1 MLFANT
7 SKFQVVDVIIST
19 NEMAALIKNAMMY
32 FFLALVHTEYRDR
45 QSHL

>member
-1 MLFANT
+1 MFFANT

-19 NEMAALIKNAMMY
+19 YEMAALIKNSMMD
-32 FFLALVHTEYRDR
+32 FFLALVDTEYRDR